1 MEGTKGARGDRSLAV
16 NSQGLESHAKVRRFQ
31 PNSEEKAVRSPA
43 CRPRA
48 LPEAAQRSTE
58 LSSCTAARRATR
70 ALREGHVTN
79 GIHRRDLLLSSQV
92 GSTSQ
97 GSQSCARISCDI
109 QGQQTFTHSL
119 SSCLKPLYAEPA
131 VSTNCNH
138 VPAQHK
144 MCLPPVFHLVGLTVP
159 VALPC
164 IIFPKKNNN
173 TLNGQPG
180 RTGRSQTVLVVIASL
195 QCHDD
200 SQQLRAC
207 STPLDHSDYYVMF
220 ECLFSGLVWLPSCSR
235 EALI

>member
-16 NSQGLESHAKVRRFQ
+16 NSQGLEPHAKVRRFQ

-43 CRPRA
+43 CRPRP

-138 VPAQHK
+138 MPAQHK
-144 MCLPPVFHLVGLTVP
+144 MCLPPVFHLVGLY
-159 VALPC
+159 
-164 IIFPKKNNN
+164 
-173 TLNGQPG
+173 
-180 RTGRSQTVLVVIASL
+180 
-195 QCHDD
+195 
-200 SQQLRAC
+200 RAC
-207 STPLDHSDYYVMF
+207 
-220 ECLFSGLVWLPSCSR
+220 CLALYNFSKKK
-235 EALI
+235 